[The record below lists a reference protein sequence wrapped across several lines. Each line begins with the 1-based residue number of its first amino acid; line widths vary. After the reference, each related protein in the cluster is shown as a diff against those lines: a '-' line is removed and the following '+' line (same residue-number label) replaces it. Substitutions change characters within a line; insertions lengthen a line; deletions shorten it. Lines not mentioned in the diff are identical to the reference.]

1 MKTVERQKIIEELK
15 TGIANGTF
23 GPGQRLVES
32 RLSELLG
39 APRSRIREVLRNLEQ
54 DGFVKIIPN
63 AGAVVAEFSQRDIEH
78 LYDLISVLEG
88 LAVRVITPFL
98 SDEQIG
104 AIEAL
109 VSKIEAS
116 SGPTLFYHSNMEF
129 HGLLTTL
136 TENDHLIKLMD
147 SLRSRI
153 QCVNLQILLAPGQ
166 MATSI
171 KDHRKILEAMKRR
184 DSVRAEQLMRN
195 HILQA
200 KNHLLRGMNK
210 SL

>member
-1 MKTVERQKIIEELK
+1 MVDRQKIMEELK
-15 TGIANGTF
+15 TRIANGTF
-23 GPGQRLVES
+23 APGQRLVES
-32 RLSELLG
+32 RLGELLG
-39 APRSRIREVLRNLEQ
+39 APRSRIREALRNLEQ

-63 AGAVVAEFSQRDIEH
+63 AGAVVAEFSQREIEN

-98 SDEQIG
+98 TDEQIG
-104 AIEAL
+104 VIEAL
-109 VSKIEAS
+109 VGKIEGS
-116 SGPTLFYHSNMEF
+116 STPTSFYHSNMEF

-136 TENDHLIKLMD
+136 TENDHLMKMMD

-166 MATSI
+166 MATSM
-171 KDHRKILEAMKRR
+171 KEHRKIFEAMKKR
-184 DSVRAEQLMRN
+184 DSVKAEQLMRS

-200 KNHLLRGMNK
+200 KNHLLKGMNK